1 MTAKISI
8 SIKHQSLSFY
18 SSLQDNLHFKISS
31 AINGAGQRKNSN
43 QTPLGKHIV
52 RAKIGGECQK
62 FSVFEGR
69 RFTGEIWSPD
79 FEQQSPRSD
88 WILSRVIWLSGQE
101 IGFNRLGD
109 VDTMQRYI
117 YIHGTNEENL
127 LGQPSSHGCIRMA
140 NDDVMQ
146 LFDLIKVGDQVNI
159 NEA

>member
-31 AINGAGQRKNSN
+31 AIKGAGQRKNSN

-52 RAKIGGECQK
+52 RAKIGSECQK

-88 WILSRVIWLSGQE
+88 WILSRVIWLSGLE

-127 LGQPSSHGCIRMA
+127 LGQPTSHGCIRMA
-140 NDDVMQ
+140 NDDVIQ
-146 LFDLIKVGDQVNI
+146 LYDLVKVGDQVNI

>member
-31 AINGAGQRKNSN
+31 AIKGVGQRKNSN

-69 RFTGEIWSPD
+69 RFRRGWNVCCCGSYSPA
-79 FEQQSPRSD
+79 S
-88 WILSRVIWLSGQE
+88 
-101 IGFNRLGD
+101 
-109 VDTMQRYI
+109 
-117 YIHGTNEENL
+117 
-127 LGQPSSHGCIRMA
+127 
-140 NDDVMQ
+140 
-146 LFDLIKVGDQVNI
+146 
-159 NEA
+159 